1 MSTDPLA
8 HGAISSFNCA
18 WAGKPA
24 WRALGGSPKLVGLSD
39 CPTEMSPVATPHE
52 IAASANAPVAGTSV
66 RFRSLVLQPAYR
78 AVSSVMEQHILSG
91 ELKPGT
97 ALPPEQELAAQFGV
111 NRSTIRE
118 SIRLLEQEG
127 LLERHQGRRLFVVL
141 PGLFDLAPRAL
152 RSLILHQ
159 VTFEELWE
167 VAIVVEP
174 EAARLA
180 AQRADAA
187 DLRDIDD
194 NLAAAAETVGGEPD
208 AARIQRHWELDA
220 EFHALIARAS
230 KNRSLMMSRESFSLL
245 YRPLATRLQQ
255 ALPQSAARN
264 LHAHRQIAAA
274 VHARDEQRA
283 HEWTRKHLV
292 DFRKGFLQARL
303 PMDAPAD
310 GVPEP
315 ARSRQRVPERA
326 RGLMQTPASRSKA
339 R

>member
-1 MSTDPLA
+1 MSTDHLA
-8 HGAISSFNCA
+8 RDAIQPVDCRR
-18 WAGKPA
+18 AGKPA
-24 WRALGGSPKLVGLSD
+24 WRPSGDSIESVGLSD
-39 CPTEMSPVATPHE
+39 CPTETVSPVAAPEQLAT
-52 IAASANAPVAGTSV
+52 SARPPLVDISV
-66 RFRSLVLQPAYR
+66 RFRSLARQPAYR

-118 SIRLLEQEG
+118 AIRLLEQEG
-127 LLERHQGRRLFVVL
+127 LLERHKGRRLFVVL

-152 RSLILHQ
+152 RSLILHE
-159 VTFEELWE
+159 VTFQELWE

-174 EAARLA
+174 EASRLA
-180 AQRADAA
+180 ALRADVA

-194 NLAAAAETVGGEPD
+194 NLAAAAETVGGKPEG
-208 AARIQRHWELDA
+208 ARIQRHWELDA
-220 EFHALIARAS
+220 AFHALIARAS

-245 YRPLATRLQQ
+245 YRPVATRLQQ

-274 VHARDEQRA
+274 VHARDEQGA

-303 PMDAPAD
+303 PIHAPAD
-310 GVPEP
+310 GVPET
-315 ARSRQRVPERA
+315 ARSRVR
-326 RGLMQTPASRSKA
+326 MQAPAARSKA

>member
-1 MSTDPLA
+1 MPTVHPA
-8 HGAISSFNCA
+8 HVASPTFDA
-18 WAGKPA
+18 RRAGKPA
-24 WRALGGSPKLVGLSD
+24 WRALAGSLKSVGLSD
-39 CPTEMSPVATPHE
+39 CPTETMGLVASADE
-52 IAASANAPVAGTSV
+52 IAAARAPLAGDSL
-66 RFRSLVLQPAYR
+66 RFRPLARQPAYR

-97 ALPPEQELAAQFGV
+97 ALPAEQELAAQFGV

-118 SIRLLEQEG
+118 AIRLLEQEG
-127 LLERHQGRRLFVVL
+127 LLERHKGRRLLVVL

-159 VTFEELWE
+159 VTFQELWE

-174 EAARLA
+174 EASRLA

-194 NLAAAAETVGGEPD
+194 NLVAAAQTVGGTPD
-208 AARIQRHWELDA
+208 AALIQRHWELDA
-220 EFHALIARAS
+220 AFHALIARAS

-245 YRPLATRLQQ
+245 YRPVATRLQQ

-274 VHARDEQRA
+274 LHARDEQRA
-283 HEWTRKHLV
+283 HEWTRKHLA

-310 GVPEP
+310 SVPEP
-315 ARSRQRVPERA
+315 DRTRQRAGLARA
-326 RGLMQTPASRSKA
+326 RAQAPASRSKT

>member
-1 MSTDPLA
+1 M
-8 HGAISSFNCA
+8 G
-18 WAGKPA
+18 
-24 WRALGGSPKLVGLSD
+24 LVAA
-39 CPTEMSPVATPHE
+39 PTVP
-52 IAASANAPVAGTSV
+52 AASEASASLAGASV
-66 RFRSLVLQPAYR
+66 QFRSLARQPAYR

-97 ALPPEQELAAQFGV
+97 ALPPEQELATQFGV

-141 PGLFDLAPRAL
+141 PGLFDLAPRAV

-167 VAIVVEP
+167 VAVVVEP

-180 AQRADAA
+180 ARRADET

-194 NLAAAAETVGGEPD
+194 NLAATAETVGGKADES
-208 AARIQRHWELDA
+208 RIRRHWELDA
-220 EFHALIARAS
+220 AFHALIARAS

-245 YRPLATRLQQ
+245 YRPLATLLQHS
-255 ALPQSAARN
+255 LPQSAARN

-274 VHARDEQRA
+274 LRGRDELRA

-292 DFRKGFLQARL
+292 DFRKGFLQAGL

-310 GVPEP
+310 
-315 ARSRQRVPERA
+315 RVPERVQA
-326 RGLMQTPASRSKA
+326 RALRSKS

>member
-1 MSTDPLA
+1 MGLATAATTSAEPSTSASLAGAPL
-8 HGAISSFNCA
+8 
-18 WAGKPA
+18 
-24 WRALGGSPKLVGLSD
+24 
-39 CPTEMSPVATPHE
+39 
-52 IAASANAPVAGTSV
+52 
-66 RFRSLVLQPAYR
+66 RFRSLARQPAYK

-97 ALPPEQELAAQFGV
+97 ALPSEQELAAQFGV

-118 SIRLLEQEG
+118 SIRVLEQEG
-127 LLERHQGRRLFVVL
+127 LLERHQGRRLIVVL
-141 PGLFDLAPRAL
+141 PGLFDLAPRAA

-159 VTFEELWE
+159 VTFAELWE
-167 VAIVVEP
+167 VAVVVEP

-180 AQRADAA
+180 AQRADEA

-194 NLAAAAETVGGEPD
+194 NLEAAAATVGGKPD

-220 EFHALIARAS
+220 AFHALIARAS

-245 YRPLATRLQQ
+245 YRPLATVLQH

-274 VHARDEQRA
+274 LRARDAQRA
-283 HEWTRKHLV
+283 HEWTHKHLV
-292 DFRKGFLQARL
+292 DFRKGFQQAGL
-303 PMDAPAD
+303 PMDTPAD
-310 GVPEP
+310 
-315 ARSRQRVPERA
+315 RVPERLPSPPPA
-326 RGLMQTPASRSKA
+326 RASRSVA